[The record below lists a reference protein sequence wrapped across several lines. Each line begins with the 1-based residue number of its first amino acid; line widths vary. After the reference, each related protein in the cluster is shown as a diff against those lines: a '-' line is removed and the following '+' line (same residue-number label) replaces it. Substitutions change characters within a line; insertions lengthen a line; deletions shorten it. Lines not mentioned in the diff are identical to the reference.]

1 MAAAAA
7 EGCFGSAATR
17 YRNWVLEASELSK
30 IYRTPSGDIEALVGF
45 SYAFRPGGIT
55 AITGPSGSGKTTLLN
70 LLAGLDRPST
80 GDVTLD
86 DRSIGT
92 LSERER
98 AELRRASLGMVF
110 QSFNLVSVLSARQN
124 VALPMALAGV
134 AARERNG
141 RADKLLERF
150 GLAVRAD
157 QLPYRL
163 SGGERQRVAL
173 ARALAN
179 DPRVLFAD
187 EPTGN
192 LDSKAGGVVLASL
205 REIAD
210 EGRTV
215 ILVTHDQALADRA
228 DVLLRLRDGRLLE
241 PSRGT
246 AASESTVSEAAASE
260 QAGSETG
267 LPE

>member
-1 MAAAAA
+1 MLQ
-7 EGCFGSAATR
+7 ATD
-17 YRNWVLEASELSK
+17 LSK

-45 SYAFRPGGIT
+45 SYAFRPGGVT
-55 AITGPSGSGKTTLLN
+55 AIMGPSGSGKTTLLN
-70 LLAGLDRPST
+70 LLAGLDRPSS
-80 GDVTLD
+80 GDVTFD
-86 DRSIGT
+86 DRSLGA
-92 LSERER
+92 LNERER
-98 AELRRASLGMVF
+98 AELRRSSFGIVF

-124 VALPMALAGV
+124 VALPMALAGASV
-134 AARERNG
+134 KERKR
-141 RADKLLERF
+141 RADSLLERF
-150 GLAVRAD
+150 GLSGRAH

-192 LDSKAGGVVLASL
+192 LDSTAGGVVLAAL

-215 ILVTHDQALADRA
+215 VLVTHDQALAERA
-228 DVLLRLRDGRLLE
+228 DALLRLRDGRLQAS
-241 PSRGT
+241 P
-246 AASESTVSEAAASE
+246 AAAGPVSERVVSE
-260 QAGSETG
+260 
-267 LPE
+267 